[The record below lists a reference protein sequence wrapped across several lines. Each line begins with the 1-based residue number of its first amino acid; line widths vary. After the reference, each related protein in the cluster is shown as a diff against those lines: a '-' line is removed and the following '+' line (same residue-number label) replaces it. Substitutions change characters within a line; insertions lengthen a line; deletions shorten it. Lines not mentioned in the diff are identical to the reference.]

1 MARQL
6 RRTARELGQTVAAHD
21 ALIRMVYGWERG
33 DHALSERYELLYA
46 KALGASPD
54 DPAVGSGEHEVS
66 SLLPAT
72 GREDGDSPVD
82 RREFGMA
89 AMAMTTMSLL
99 DVMRDQSAELP
110 ERVVHGS
117 RVDGEAAA
125 GLANVV
131 LGYRQIYQS
140 AGATA
145 LLDPV
150 CGTLKLLADLAASAG
165 VYRDQIVS
173 LIGQAASLAATMV
186 MLDQGDYAA
195 STRYLALAARAA
207 QQSSD
212 PELLAITMAARAFH
226 SAYSGS
232 PADGLAWASQA
243 VSIASRGV
251 HPRTYGWVSAVE
263 SEMHA
268 TLGNEAAYKQSIETA
283 ALQVTGPMPD
293 TQWKG
298 IGAFVPAK
306 LTAYRGA
313 GLMRLRRYGE
323 AQSVLLEALRQ
334 LDQVQAKH
342 RCTAHI
348 DLADAFAR
356 DSKPDDAADH
366 AIQALDI
373 ITVTRHAESMRRV
386 GGIYEAIRPTGTTT
400 VRELGSRLLE
410 VRASSVG

>member
-6 RRTARELGQTVAAHD
+6 RRAAQELGQTVAAHD
-21 ALIRMVYGWERG
+21 GLIRMIYSWERG
-33 DHALSERYELLYA
+33 DHALSERYGLLYA

-54 DPAVGSGEHEVS
+54 DPAVSPVEHEVS

-72 GREDGDSPVD
+72 GREDGDGPVD
-82 RREFGMA
+82 RREFGIA

-110 ERVVHGS
+110 ERVVNGS
-117 RVDGEAAA
+117 RVDGEATT

-131 LGYRQIYQS
+131 FGYRQIYQS

-150 CGTLKLLADLAASAG
+150 CGTLKLLSELAASAG

-207 QQSSD
+207 QQSND
-212 PELLAITMAARAFH
+212 LELLAITMAARAFH

-232 PADGLAWASQA
+232 PADGLAWASEA

-268 TLGNEAAYKQSIETA
+268 TLGHEAAYKKSIETA
-283 ALQVTGPMPD
+283 TLQVTGPMPD
-293 TQWKG
+293 RQWKG
-298 IGAFVPAK
+298 IGVFAPPK

-323 AQSVLLEALRQ
+323 AQDVLLEALRQ

-386 GGIYEAIRPTGTTT
+386 RGIYEAIRSTGTAT

-410 VRASSVG
+410 VRASSAG